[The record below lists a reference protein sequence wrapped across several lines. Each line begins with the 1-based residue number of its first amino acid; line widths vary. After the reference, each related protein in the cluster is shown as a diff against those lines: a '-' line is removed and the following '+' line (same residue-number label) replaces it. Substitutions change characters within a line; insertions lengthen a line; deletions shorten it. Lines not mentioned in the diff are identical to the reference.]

1 MKKVL
6 SILAI
11 SFLILTLGFAAFVAW
26 ALYPHENPQPL
37 PPTLIAAD
45 SALGVQRLQQADAV
59 ADYPGLSRSYQSQAL
74 ASYCGVASSV
84 AVLQA
89 LGRDVSQWSFFT
101 EDADKVRSRWQ
112 VMFGGMSLSELTGL
126 LTAHGLKTS
135 AHYADDFSLREFRA
149 ALEHNL
155 ANPGDYLLVNYQRE
169 ELGQGRVGHI
179 SPLAAYDRE
188 SDSVLIMD
196 TANYKYP
203 ATWVPVD
210 LLYAG
215 MKTKDAGS
223 GRTRGYLEV
232 SN

>member
-6 SILAI
+6 SILVI
-11 SFLILTLGFAAFVAW
+11 SLLTLTLCFGAFVAW

-37 PPTLIAAD
+37 PPTLIDLD
-45 SALGVQRLQQADAV
+45 SALGTQRLQQADTV
-59 ADYPGLSRSYQSQAL
+59 ADYPGLSKSYQPQVL

-89 LGRDVSQWSFFT
+89 LGRNVSQWSFFT
-101 EDADKVRSRWQ
+101 EEAGKVRSRWK
-112 VMFGGMSLSELTGL
+112 VMFGGMSLSDLTGL
-126 LTAHGLKTS
+126 LASHGLKTS
-135 AHYADDFSLREFRA
+135 THYADDFSLEEFRA
-149 ALEHNL
+149 AIEHNL
-155 ANPGDYLLVNYQRE
+155 ANPEDYLLVNYQRE

-215 MKTKDAGS
+215 MKTEDSGS
-223 GRTRGYLEV
+223 GRARGYLEV